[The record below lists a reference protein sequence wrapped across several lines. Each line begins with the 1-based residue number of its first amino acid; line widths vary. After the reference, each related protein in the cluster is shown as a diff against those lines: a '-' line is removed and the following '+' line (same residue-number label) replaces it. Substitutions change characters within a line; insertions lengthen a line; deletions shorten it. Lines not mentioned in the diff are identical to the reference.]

1 MAATSGMP
9 PLPPEFR
16 QQLQQR
22 FQAVQHVQ
30 QNPQVRQLSQTWND
44 LMRQLDSLPSGI
56 SVQDAISYVLRES
69 YRETTSDL
77 KFYAQK
83 VQLYNTMNKALRSEL
98 SVLNELRERA
108 RGFQGG
114 PGTAPWPGDREPS

>member
-44 LMRQLDSLPSGI
+44 LMRQLHSLPSGI

-98 SVLNELRERA
+98 SALNELRERA

-114 PGTAPWPGDREPS
+114 PGAASWPGDREPS